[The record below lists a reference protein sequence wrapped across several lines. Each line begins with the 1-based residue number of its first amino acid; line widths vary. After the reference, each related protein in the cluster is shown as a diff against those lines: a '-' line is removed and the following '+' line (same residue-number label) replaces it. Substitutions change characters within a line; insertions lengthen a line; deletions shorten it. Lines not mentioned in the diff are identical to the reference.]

1 MMNVFVRMMVSE
13 KLQIRLQ
20 FSRSIQRTKNE
31 IENRNK
37 KYIKK
42 PRRF

>member
-1 MMNVFVRMMVSE
+1 MNVFVRRMVSE

-31 IENRNK
+31 IENRNNILK
-37 KYIKK
+37 N
-42 PRRF
+42 RADFN